1 MQDVKELIDR
11 VEPQPAPD
19 LRGDWDAVLR
29 GAGAR
34 RRRALVRPLAGA
46 AVAAAALFALALFQP
61 WESESPTFLERALA
75 AVDDGP
81 VLHVVLRGEWG
92 GTLVDLDTGE
102 RTPVYGEN
110 ESWYD
115 PERNLVHTVLTLGG
129 VVDSEQLYE
138 PIKTPEPLAALA
150 KDYREALRSGTA
162 RVAGEGVVEGE
173 PVTWITF
180 HSEQLPDVADGKLH
194 EWTQQVAVSQET
206 AEPVATR
213 ETRDGRPGPFTGQR
227 VLSLEMLPAGQG
239 DFSEPSE
246 DSFTSG
252 PFMYQPFGE
261 ELTVEQAT
269 DVLRRRPL
277 WSGPRVGQF
286 ELSVL
291 GLTESKAFDGP
302 KVVRKGR
309 TVRVVGRGR
318 LVEHVRGVVLFYGEL
333 GDDPATYRE
342 DVGPR
347 EERPH
352 VAITESSR
360 PLRHPGGGRYVP
372 PEGSI
377 FLPASGR
384 FGFLETAGLFVTIE
398 APSEELI
405 LRAARSLEPMR

>member
-1 MQDVKELIDR
+1 MHDVKELLER
-11 VEPQPAPD
+11 VEPPAVE
-19 LRGDWDAVLR
+19 RGNWEAVVR
-29 GAGAR
+29 DAGAR
-34 RRRALVRPLAGA
+34 RRRPFVRPLTGA

-61 WESESPTFLERALA
+61 WQSESPPLLERALA

-92 GTLVDLDTGE
+92 GTNVDLGTGE
-102 RTPVYGEN
+102 RAPVYGQN

-129 VVDSEQLYE
+129 VVESEQVYE
-138 PIKTPEPLAALA
+138 PMTTPEPLAALA
-150 KDYREALRSGTA
+150 KDYRDALRSGAA
-162 RVAGEGVVEGE
+162 RVAGDGVVDGE

-180 HSEQLPDVADGKLH
+180 HSEQLPDSADGKLH
-194 EWTQQVAVSQET
+194 EWAQQVAVSNET

-213 ETRDGRPGPFTGQR
+213 ETRDGKPGPFTFQR

-239 DFSEPSE
+239 DFSEHE
-246 DSFTSG
+246 DSPTSG
-252 PFMYQPFGE
+252 PFIYQPFGA

-269 DVLRRRPL
+269 DVLERRPL
-277 WSGPRVGQF
+277 WAGPRVG
-286 ELSVL
+286 ELEFRLV
-291 GLTESKAFDGP
+291 GLTEFKAFDGS
-302 KVVRKGR
+302 KVEKRGPR
-309 TVRVVGRGR
+309 TYVVVGRGP
-318 LVEHVRGVVLFYGEL
+318 LIEHVRGAVLFYGEL
-333 GDDPATYRE
+333 ADDPATYRE

-377 FLPASGR
+377 FLQAGGR
-384 FGFLETAGLFVTIE
+384 FGFLRAAGLYVTIE
-398 APSEELI
+398 APTEELI
-405 LRAARSLEPMR
+405 LEAARALKPMPD